1 MAELAVMAKSIS
13 SWEKSREFRNY
24 DFSNIFDFVDAETI
38 LSSIEKLFGTR
49 TAHSGCEGIIVRTY
63 GRIYYK

>member
-1 MAELAVMAKSIS
+1 MTELLSISISLFMAELAVMAKSIS

-24 DFSNIFDFVDAETI
+24 DFSKIFVFVDAETI

-49 TAHSGCEGIIVRTY
+49 PAHSGS
-63 GRIYYK
+63 